1 MSILVTGASSQVGL
15 YVRRRLAGS
24 QSLTLVGRARPRV
37 VAPGETWVQAD
48 MSGDP
53 PPQALSEADAI
64 VSFGP
69 MDGLAAWLAL
79 QERVVARGL
88 VATSSMSAA
97 SKRDSPV
104 EADRALSARLRAGEA
119 AVIAQ
124 CERLGIAWT
133 ILRPT
138 MIYGAGLDRNLTP
151 VARMARRT
159 RVLPMPQ
166 ASGLRQPVH
175 AEDVALA
182 AIAAVR
188 DGGAAGRI
196 VEIGGGER
204 LSYLA
209 MFQRLRES
217 LGCRVVPV
225 PVPGVALRSAAA
237 LLSPMRGPLGRLEMD
252 LVADNSA
259 LNSLLG
265 VDPRPFRPDA
275 DTWRLR
281 TWPEA
286 T

>member
-1 MSILVTGASSQVGL
+1 
-15 YVRRRLAGS
+15 
-24 QSLTLVGRARPRV
+24 
-37 VAPGETWVQAD
+37 VQAD

-88 VATSSMSAA
+88 VATSSMSAV

-166 ASGLRQPVH
+166 ASACASLSMRRTWPW
-175 AEDVALA
+175 
-182 AIAAVR
+182 R
-188 DGGAAGRI
+188 PSPPCDGGVRRAASSRSAVASACRTLRCSSVCAKAWAAGSC
-196 VEIGGGER
+196 
-204 LSYLA
+204 L
-209 MFQRLRES
+209 
-217 LGCRVVPV
+217 V

-252 LVADNSA
+252 LVADNCRVEFAARRGSA
-259 LNSLLG
+259 P
-265 VDPRPFRPDA
+265 VPPRCGYLAVA
-275 DTWRLR
+275 DVA
-281 TWPEA
+281 EA